1 MLVAGCSPEL
11 QAAWFHWNCYPYSLI
26 PVYSADWLSSL
37 FSVLF
42 GGAPDSLHLV
52 PKPGRRNWRPGPPRG
67 RESPSSPSAATDF
80 QARIRSC
87 PLNTTDCWI
96 EALPTASET
105 AETVATHLLKDIIPR
120 FGLPN
125 SIQSDNGPAFI
136 SKVTEAVSVSLG
148 IKWKLHAAYHPQSS
162 GKVERANGLIKE
174 HLTKLS
180 LELRQSWPDLLPL
193 ALTRL
198 RAAPR
203 GPSHLSPFELLYRR
217 PFLLPTPSIDSPPP
231 LASYLPYLSLLR
243 SLLREHA
250 NRTLPKP
257 GPDLG
262 SELSQPISPGDRVL
276 IRTLSPRPLHPKWE
290 GPYTVVLTTPSAV
303 KVLGISAWI
312 HLSRIKKAPIP
323 EEQPVLEP
331 RLTCTPL
338 GPTKIRI
345 YKTP

>member
-1 MLVAGCSPEL
+1 MVDTFSGWIEALPTASETAETVATHLLKDIIPRFGLPNSIQSDNGPAFISKVTEAVSVSL
-11 QAAWFHWNCYPYSLI
+11 GIKWKLHAAYHPQ
-26 PVYSADWLSSL
+26 SS
-37 FSVLF
+37 
-42 GGAPDSLHLV
+42 G
-52 PKPGRRNWRPGPPRG
+52 
-67 RESPSSPSAATDF
+67 
-80 QARIRSC
+80 
-87 PLNTTDCWI
+87 WI

-198 RAAPR
+198 RAAPQ
-203 GPSHLSPFELLYRR
+203 GPSHLSPFELLYGR

-262 SELSQPISPGDRVL
+262 SELSQPISPGDRVP
-276 IRTLSPRPLHPKWE
+276 IKTLSPRPLHPKWE

-345 YKTP
+345 HKTP